1 MSEIS
6 AHAHVLAAAA
16 DANSPQTV
24 KKLIAAEQQAND
36 VDDRVV
42 HMEKL
47 PAAAENGERKK

>member
-47 PAAAENGERKK
+47 PAAAENGERK